1 MWLGINQRYPIS
13 REENLAS
20 RPDQQAE
27 RNKRVQAL
35 QRALAR
41 LPARQQM
48 AVALRYV
55 EDHSVEEI
63 SIELGIAPGTV
74 KTHLIRAIRQ
84 LRKDWPAQEEFN
96 AAV

>member
-1 MWLGINQRYPIS
+1 MWLGINQRYPIGQEES
-13 REENLAS
+13 RAT

-35 QRALAR
+35 QRVLAR

-48 AVALRYV
+48 AVVLRYM
-55 EDHSVEEI
+55 EDRSVEEI
-63 SIELGIAPGTV
+63 SVELGIAPGTV

-84 LRKDWPAQEEFN
+84 LRKDWPAQEDFD